1 MLERK
6 AREAIL
12 EEIRDRPRISKQEVF
27 DLVKLHYSPDI
38 GRLINKDIRRLATN
52 LTAQVRD
59 DDGRRQI
66 FSVREKGDDR
76 YVNIDLTENKLDLQI
91 VKEQLVAQRDS
102 RDQSIEKVKARL
114 RHEMQA
120 APRFRDGIRGS
131 RRGLR
136 INEEIFD
143 AFMAWRDTQKGARA

>member
-1 MLERK
+1 MLEKK

-59 DDGRRQI
+59 DDGRRAI

-76 YVNIDLTENKLDLQI
+76 YVNVDLTNDKLDLQM
-91 VKEQLVAQRDS
+91 VQEQLVAQRDS
-102 RDQSIEKVKARL
+102 RDWSIDKVTKRL
-114 RHEMQA
+114 DEV
-120 APRFRDGIRGS
+120 APKKLKRA
-131 RRGLR
+131 LH
-136 INEEIFD
+136 
-143 AFMAWRDTQKGARA
+143 KGA

>member
-102 RDQSIEKVKARL
+102 RDQSIERVKARL
-114 RHEMQA
+114 DEVTPKKLKRALH
-120 APRFRDGIRGS
+120 
-131 RRGLR
+131 
-136 INEEIFD
+136 
-143 AFMAWRDTQKGARA
+143 KGA

>member
-114 RHEMQA
+114 NEV
-120 APRFRDGIRGS
+120 APKK
-131 RRGLR
+131 L
-136 INEEIFD
+136 
-143 AFMAWRDTQKGARA
+143 KRALA

>member
-76 YVNIDLTENKLDLQI
+76 YVNVDLTENKLDLQM
-91 VKEQLVAQRDS
+91 VQEQLVAQRDS
-102 RDQSIEKVKARL
+102 RDWSIDKVTKRL
-114 RHEMQA
+114 DEV
-120 APRFRDGIRGS
+120 APKKLKRA
-131 RRGLR
+131 LH
-136 INEEIFD
+136 
-143 AFMAWRDTQKGARA
+143 KGA

>member
-76 YVNIDLTENKLDLQI
+76 YVNIDLTENKLDLQM
-91 VKEQLVAQRDS
+91 VQEQLVAQRDS
-102 RDQSIEKVKARL
+102 RDWSIDKVTKRL
-114 RHEMQA
+114 DEV
-120 APRFRDGIRGS
+120 APKKLKRA
-131 RRGLR
+131 LR
-136 INEEIFD
+136 
-143 AFMAWRDTQKGARA
+143 KGA

>member
-1 MLERK
+1 MLEKK

-91 VKEQLVAQRDS
+91 VKEQLIAQRDS

-114 RHEMQA
+114 NEV
-120 APRFRDGIRGS
+120 APKK
-131 RRGLR
+131 L
-136 INEEIFD
+136 
-143 AFMAWRDTQKGARA
+143 KRALA

>member
-1 MLERK
+1 MLEKK

-27 DLVKLHYSPDI
+27 DLVKLHYSADME
-38 GRLINKDIRRLATN
+38 RLINKDIRRLATN

-76 YVNIDLTENKLDLQI
+76 YVNIDLTENKLDLQM
-91 VKEQLVAQRDS
+91 VHEQLVAQRDS
-102 RDQSIEKVKARL
+102 RDWSIDKVTKRL
-114 RHEMQA
+114 DEV
-120 APRFRDGIRGS
+120 APKKLKRA
-131 RRGLR
+131 LH
-136 INEEIFD
+136 
-143 AFMAWRDTQKGARA
+143 KGA

>member
-12 EEIRDRPRISKQEVF
+12 EEIRDRPRISKQEAF
-27 DLVKLHYSPDI
+27 DLVKLHYSADI

-76 YVNIDLTENKLDLQI
+76 YVNIDLTENKLDLQM
-91 VKEQLVAQRDS
+91 VQEQLVAQRDS
-102 RDQSIEKVKARL
+102 RDWSIDKVTKRL
-114 RHEMQA
+114 DEV
-120 APRFRDGIRGS
+120 APKKLKRA
-131 RRGLR
+131 LR
-136 INEEIFD
+136 KE
-143 AFMAWRDTQKGARA
+143 A

>member
-1 MLERK
+1 MLEKK

-76 YVNIDLTENKLDLQI
+76 YVNVDLTENKLDLKM
-91 VKEQLVAQRDS
+91 VHEQLVAQRDS
-102 RDQSIEKVKARL
+102 RDWSIDKVTKRL
-114 RHEMQA
+114 DEV
-120 APRFRDGIRGS
+120 APKKLKRA
-131 RRGLR
+131 LH
-136 INEEIFD
+136 
-143 AFMAWRDTQKGARA
+143 KGA

>member
-76 YVNIDLTENKLDLQI
+76 YVNVDLTENKLDLQM
-91 VKEQLVAQRDS
+91 VQEQLIAQRDS
-102 RDQSIEKVKARL
+102 RDWSIEKVKARL
-114 RHEMQA
+114 DEV
-120 APRFRDGIRGS
+120 APKK
-131 RRGLR
+131 L
-136 INEEIFD
+136 
-143 AFMAWRDTQKGARA
+143 KRALA

>member
-76 YVNIDLTENKLDLQI
+76 YVNIDLTENKLDLQM
-91 VKEQLVAQRDS
+91 VHEQLVAQRDS
-102 RDQSIEKVKARL
+102 RDWSIDKVTKRL
-114 RHEMQA
+114 DEV
-120 APRFRDGIRGS
+120 APKKLKRA
-131 RRGLR
+131 LH
-136 INEEIFD
+136 
-143 AFMAWRDTQKGARA
+143 KGA

>member
-76 YVNIDLTENKLDLQI
+76 YVNIDLTKNKLDLQI

-114 RHEMQA
+114 DEV
-120 APRFRDGIRGS
+120 APKK
-131 RRGLR
+131 L
-136 INEEIFD
+136 
-143 AFMAWRDTQKGARA
+143 KRALA

>member
-12 EEIRDRPRISKQEVF
+12 EEIRDRPRISKKEVF

-76 YVNIDLTENKLDLQI
+76 YVNVDLTENKLDLQI

-114 RHEMQA
+114 DEV
-120 APRFRDGIRGS
+120 APKKLKRA
-131 RRGLR
+131 LH
-136 INEEIFD
+136 
-143 AFMAWRDTQKGARA
+143 KGA

>member
-76 YVNIDLTENKLDLQI
+76 YVNIDLTENKLDLQT

-114 RHEMQA
+114 DEV
-120 APRFRDGIRGS
+120 APKK
-131 RRGLR
+131 L
-136 INEEIFD
+136 
-143 AFMAWRDTQKGARA
+143 KRALA

>member
-76 YVNIDLTENKLDLQI
+76 YVNVDLTENKLDLQI

-114 RHEMQA
+114 DEV
-120 APRFRDGIRGS
+120 APKKLKRA
-131 RRGLR
+131 LH
-136 INEEIFD
+136 
-143 AFMAWRDTQKGARA
+143 KGA

>member
-59 DDGRRQI
+59 EDGRRAI
-66 FSVREKGDDR
+66 FSVREAGNDR
-76 YVNIDLTENKLDLQI
+76 YVNIDLTENKLDLQM
-91 VKEQLVAQRDS
+91 VHEQLVAQRDS
-102 RDQSIEKVKARL
+102 RDWSIDKVTKRL
-114 RHEMQA
+114 DEV
-120 APRFRDGIRGS
+120 APKK
-131 RRGLR
+131 L
-136 INEEIFD
+136 
-143 AFMAWRDTQKGARA
+143 KRALA

>member
-114 RHEMQA
+114 DEV
-120 APRFRDGIRGS
+120 APKKLKRA
-131 RRGLR
+131 LR
-136 INEEIFD
+136 KE
-143 AFMAWRDTQKGARA
+143 A

>member
-1 MLERK
+1 MLEKK

-114 RHEMQA
+114 DEV
-120 APRFRDGIRGS
+120 APKKLKRA
-131 RRGLR
+131 LR
-136 INEEIFD
+136 
-143 AFMAWRDTQKGARA
+143 KGA

>member
-76 YVNIDLTENKLDLQI
+76 YVNVDLTENKLDLKM
-91 VKEQLVAQRDS
+91 VHEQLVAQRDS
-102 RDQSIEKVKARL
+102 RDWSIDKVTKRL
-114 RHEMQA
+114 DEV
-120 APRFRDGIRGS
+120 APKK
-131 RRGLR
+131 L
-136 INEEIFD
+136 
-143 AFMAWRDTQKGARA
+143 KRALA

>member
-1 MLERK
+1 MLEKK

-27 DLVKLHYSPDI
+27 DLVKLHYSADME
-38 GRLINKDIRRLATN
+38 RLINKDIRRLATN

-76 YVNIDLTENKLDLQI
+76 YVNIDLTKNKLDLQM
-91 VKEQLVAQRDS
+91 VQEQLVAQRDS
-102 RDQSIEKVKARL
+102 RDWSIDKVTKRL
-114 RHEMQA
+114 DEV
-120 APRFRDGIRGS
+120 APKKLKRA
-131 RRGLR
+131 LR
-136 INEEIFD
+136 
-143 AFMAWRDTQKGARA
+143 KGA

>member
-27 DLVKLHYSPDI
+27 DLVKLHYSADME
-38 GRLINKDIRRLATN
+38 RLINRDIRRLATN

-76 YVNIDLTENKLDLQI
+76 YVNVDLTENKLDLQI
-91 VKEQLVAQRDS
+91 VKEQLIAQRDS

-114 RHEMQA
+114 NEV
-120 APRFRDGIRGS
+120 APKK
-131 RRGLR
+131 L
-136 INEEIFD
+136 
-143 AFMAWRDTQKGARA
+143 KRALA

>member
-27 DLVKLHYSPDI
+27 DLVKLHYSADME
-38 GRLINKDIRRLATN
+38 RLINRDIRRLATN

-59 DDGRRQI
+59 KDGRRAI

-76 YVNIDLTENKLDLQI
+76 YVNVDLTNDKLDLQI

-114 RHEMQA
+114 DEV
-120 APRFRDGIRGS
+120 APKK
-131 RRGLR
+131 L
-136 INEEIFD
+136 
-143 AFMAWRDTQKGARA
+143 KRALA

>member
-91 VKEQLVAQRDS
+91 VKEQLIAQRDS

-114 RHEMQA
+114 NEV
-120 APRFRDGIRGS
+120 APKK
-131 RRGLR
+131 L
-136 INEEIFD
+136 
-143 AFMAWRDTQKGARA
+143 KRALA

>member
-1 MLERK
+1 MLEKK

-114 RHEMQA
+114 DEV
-120 APRFRDGIRGS
+120 APKK
-131 RRGLR
+131 L
-136 INEEIFD
+136 
-143 AFMAWRDTQKGARA
+143 KRALA

>member
-27 DLVKLHYSPDI
+27 DLVKLHYSADME
-38 GRLINKDIRRLATN
+38 RLINRDIRRLATN

-76 YVNIDLTENKLDLQI
+76 YVNVDLTENKLDLQI

-114 RHEMQA
+114 DEV
-120 APRFRDGIRGS
+120 APKKLKRA
-131 RRGLR
+131 LR
-136 INEEIFD
+136 
-143 AFMAWRDTQKGARA
+143 KGA

>member
-27 DLVKLHYSPDI
+27 DLVKLHYSADME
-38 GRLINKDIRRLATN
+38 RLINRDIRRLATN

-114 RHEMQA
+114 NEV
-120 APRFRDGIRGS
+120 APKK
-131 RRGLR
+131 L
-136 INEEIFD
+136 
-143 AFMAWRDTQKGARA
+143 KRALA

>member
-1 MLERK
+1 MLEKK

-76 YVNIDLTENKLDLQI
+76 YVNIDLTENKLDLQM
-91 VKEQLVAQRDS
+91 VQEQLVAQRDS
-102 RDQSIEKVKARL
+102 RDWSIDKVTKRL
-114 RHEMQA
+114 DEV
-120 APRFRDGIRGS
+120 APKKLKRA
-131 RRGLR
+131 LR
-136 INEEIFD
+136 
-143 AFMAWRDTQKGARA
+143 KGA

>member
-114 RHEMQA
+114 DEV
-120 APRFRDGIRGS
+120 APKKLKRA
-131 RRGLR
+131 LR
-136 INEEIFD
+136 
-143 AFMAWRDTQKGARA
+143 KGA

>member
-76 YVNIDLTENKLDLQI
+76 YVNIDLTENKLDLQM
-91 VKEQLVAQRDS
+91 VQEQLVAQRDS
-102 RDQSIEKVKARL
+102 RDWSIDKVTKRL
-114 RHEMQA
+114 DEV
-120 APRFRDGIRGS
+120 APKKLKRA
-131 RRGLR
+131 LH
-136 INEEIFD
+136 
-143 AFMAWRDTQKGARA
+143 KGA

>member
-27 DLVKLHYSPDI
+27 DLVKLHYSADME
-38 GRLINKDIRRLATN
+38 RLINRDIRRLATN

-59 DDGRRQI
+59 KDGRRAI

-76 YVNIDLTENKLDLQI
+76 YVNVDLTNDKLDLQM
-91 VKEQLVAQRDS
+91 VQEQLVAQRDS
-102 RDQSIEKVKARL
+102 RDWSIDKVTKRL
-114 RHEMQA
+114 DEV
-120 APRFRDGIRGS
+120 APKQ
-131 RRGLR
+131 L
-136 INEEIFD
+136 
-143 AFMAWRDTQKGARA
+143 KRALA

>member
-27 DLVKLHYSPDI
+27 DLVKLHYSPNI

-76 YVNIDLTENKLDLQI
+76 YVNIDLTENKLDLQM
-91 VKEQLVAQRDS
+91 VQEQLVAQRDS
-102 RDQSIEKVKARL
+102 RDWSIDKVTKRL
-114 RHEMQA
+114 DEV
-120 APRFRDGIRGS
+120 APKKLKRA
-131 RRGLR
+131 LH
-136 INEEIFD
+136 
-143 AFMAWRDTQKGARA
+143 KGA

>member
-1 MLERK
+1 MLEKK

-27 DLVKLHYSPDI
+27 DLVKLHYSPNI

-76 YVNIDLTENKLDLQI
+76 YVNIDLTENKLDLQM
-91 VKEQLVAQRDS
+91 VQEQLVAQRDS
-102 RDQSIEKVKARL
+102 RDWSIDKVTKRL
-114 RHEMQA
+114 DEV
-120 APRFRDGIRGS
+120 APKKLKRA
-131 RRGLR
+131 LH
-136 INEEIFD
+136 
-143 AFMAWRDTQKGARA
+143 KGA

>member
-1 MLERK
+1 MLEKK

-27 DLVKLHYSPDI
+27 DLVKLHYSADME
-38 GRLINKDIRRLATN
+38 RLIKKDIRRLATN

-76 YVNIDLTENKLDLQI
+76 YVNIDLTENKLDLQM
-91 VKEQLVAQRDS
+91 VHEQLVAQRDS
-102 RDQSIEKVKARL
+102 RDWSIDKVTKRL
-114 RHEMQA
+114 DEV
-120 APRFRDGIRGS
+120 APKKLKRV
-131 RRGLR
+131 LR
-136 INEEIFD
+136 KE
-143 AFMAWRDTQKGARA
+143 A